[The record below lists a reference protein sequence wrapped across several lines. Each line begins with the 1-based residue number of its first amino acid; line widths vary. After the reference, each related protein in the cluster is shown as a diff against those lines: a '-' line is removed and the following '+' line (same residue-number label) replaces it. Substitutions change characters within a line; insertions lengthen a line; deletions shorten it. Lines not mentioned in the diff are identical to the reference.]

1 MRIGLI
7 SDTHG
12 NLDGWQRAWELVL
25 STSEVIVHCGDV
37 LYHGPKFTPAP
48 AYGPKDLAQ
57 AINSAPVPVLIA
69 RGNCDADVD
78 QLVLEVPLQ
87 QPYLLAQWG
96 EVRLLATHGHLM
108 PVDEIVTLA
117 QKWQVD
123 FLVTGHTHV
132 PLVRRIGDVVHINP
146 GTVTYPL
153 AKDEPLRRPTCGVI
167 EEGAVRIFDLASGE
181 ELPVGS

>member
-1 MRIGLI
+1 M
-7 SDTHG
+7 
-12 NLDGWQRAWELVL
+12 
-25 STSEVIVHCGDV
+25 
-37 LYHGPKFTPAP
+37 LYQGPKFTPAP
-48 AYGPKDLAQ
+48 AYGPKHLAQ
-57 AINSAPVPVLIA
+57 AINSASVPVLIA
-69 RGNCDADVD
+69 HGNCDADVD

-96 EVRLLATHGHLM
+96 QVRLLATHGHLM
-108 PVDEIVTLA
+108 PPDEIVALA

-153 AKDEPLRRPTCGVI
+153 AEEGNLRRPTCGVI
-167 EEGAVRIFDLASGE
+167 EDGKVRVLDIESGE
-181 ELPVGS
+181 ELAPGY